1 MFTGII
7 EGIGTVTGVTRRAA
21 DATIAVRAGDVVR
34 DPVIGESVACD
45 GVCLTV
51 VKAENGVLSFD
62 VSAETIARST
72 LRDIAAGR
80 KLNLERA
87 LRMGDRLG
95 GHMVSGHVDT
105 VGSVG
110 AVTRSG
116 AGYLVEISLPADG
129 MRYIIE
135 KGSIAIDGISLTVA
149 TRGAAS
155 VTLALIPHTWSAT
168 SLREKGPGKPVNVE
182 YDMIAKYVEN
192 FVRPAESSPGGGGVD
207 EAFLKSHGF

>member
-7 EGIGTVTGVTRRAA
+7 EGIGVVTGVTRRAA
-21 DATIAVRAGDVVR
+21 DVTIAVRAGNVVR

-51 VKAENGVLSFD
+51 VKAEAGALFFD
-62 VSAETIARST
+62 VSAETIDRST
-72 LRDIAAGR
+72 FRDVAAGR

-87 LRMGDRLG
+87 LRVGDRLG

-105 VGSVG
+105 IGTIG
-110 AVTRSG
+110 AVNRSG
-116 AGYLVEISLPADG
+116 AGYLVEIDLPPAG
-129 MRYIIE
+129 QKYVIE

-149 TRGAAS
+149 KKGPSS
-155 VTLALIPHTWSAT
+155 VTLALIPHTWKAT
-168 SLREKGPGKPVNVE
+168 SLGEKRVGSRVNVE
-182 YDMIAKYVEN
+182 YDMMAKYVEN
-192 FVRPAESSPGGGGVD
+192 FVRPSEPAPGGGGVD